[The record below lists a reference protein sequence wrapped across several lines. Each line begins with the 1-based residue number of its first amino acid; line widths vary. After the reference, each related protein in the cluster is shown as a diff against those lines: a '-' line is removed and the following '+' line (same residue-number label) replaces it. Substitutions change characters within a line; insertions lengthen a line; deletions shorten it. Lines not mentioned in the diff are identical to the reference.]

1 MPFDIEDFGVVLS
14 SGITCPQH
22 DWSFDLHT
30 GKSDRGNYKLQIWEV
45 QQRPREIGE
54 NGMDIWVRRKQKIG

>member
-1 MPFDIEDFGVVLS
+1 LADIEDFGVVLS

-30 GKSDRGNYKLQIWEV
+30 GKSDRGTYKLQVWEV
-45 QQRPREIGE
+45 QQRPREAIAE
-54 NGMDIWVRRKQKIG
+54 EVDIWVRRKQKIG